1 MGSDGHNRQ
10 PHLPNV
16 ISSWFARRD
25 RAHTGRH
32 AAGVAGRRQTAMMSP
47 TARGLTEIDREP
59 PIGVFL
65 FAESYFQ
72 AARHLQ
78 KERDVQG
85 GTAFDAPIYYLYCHA
100 LELAMKALPPHK
112 RHIGKA
118 ARLP

>member
-78 KERDVQG
+78 KEYEMCRVG
-85 GTAFDAPIYYLYCHA
+85 LRSTPRFTTFTATPLNS
-100 LELAMKALPPHK
+100 
-112 RHIGKA
+112 R
-118 ARLP
+118 